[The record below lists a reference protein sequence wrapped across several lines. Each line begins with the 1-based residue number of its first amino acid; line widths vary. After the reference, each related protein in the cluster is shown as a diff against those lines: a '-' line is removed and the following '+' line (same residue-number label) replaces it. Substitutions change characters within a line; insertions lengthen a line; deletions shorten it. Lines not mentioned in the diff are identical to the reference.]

1 MLWLYVWLCTLVVV
15 ICFLTIKIYLMK
27 KSADEIR
34 KAYAE
39 KITLNTNTL
48 IDISS
53 RDRHMQKLASEINCS
68 LRRLRAERW
77 RFYQGD
83 RELKEAVTN
92 IAHDLRTPLTA
103 ICGYL
108 TLLEKEDKSE
118 NAARYISMIENR
130 TEALKQLTE
139 ELFKYSVI
147 LSAPDEKYEKVNII
161 SILEETLASYYGAMT
176 QKNITPVIQMPN
188 CRIERL
194 LNRSAI
200 SRIFGNIIGNALK
213 YSDGD
218 FEVSVDVR
226 GKIIFSNTAKN
237 LSPVAVGRLF
247 DRFYSVETGKTSTGL
262 GLSIAKLLTERMRG
276 SISADYH
283 DEKLYICVDFPE
295 SEIVV

>member
-1 MLWLYVWLCTLVVV
+1 
-15 ICFLTIKIYLMK
+15 MK

-83 RELKEAVTN
+83 RELKDAVTN
-92 IAHDLRTPLTA
+92 IAHDLRT
-103 ICGYL
+103 
-108 TLLEKEDKSE
+108 SE

-147 LSAPDEKYEKVNII
+147 LSVPDEKYEKVNII

-237 LSPVAVGRLF
+237 LSTVAVGRLF